1 MVFMNCMKNSLA
13 SIFKWLVAWKLG
25 IPRPKVSCECSS
37 PSPTLSYTTT
47 KKKSRV
53 FCDAKAIE
61 GTEAPG
67 GTLRFL
73 FRFHGD
79 RILFS
84 FLSDRVLF
92 RVLSDRVLLIV
103 LSDRVIFE
111 SPVIGSFSGFS
122 LIDSY
127 LGSSL
132 LSFLHTSIFYR
143 NTLLLFIKNGW
154 SVLRYIFK

>member
-13 SIFKWLVAWKLG
+13 SIFNWLVSWKLG
-25 IPRPKVSCECSS
+25 IPRSKVSCECSS
-37 PSPTLSYTTT
+37 PSL

-53 FCDAKAIE
+53 FCDAKVIE
-61 GTEAPG
+61 DTEAPG

-84 FLSDRVLF
+84 FLSDRVPF
-92 RVLSDRVLLIV
+92 RVLSDRVLLIS
-103 LSDRVIFE
+103 LSDRVLFE

-122 LIDSY
+122 VIDSY
-127 LGSSL
+127 LGSSV
-132 LSFLHTSIFYR
+132 LSFLHTSIFYQ
-143 NTLLLFIKNGW
+143 NTLLPFIKNGC

>member
-1 MVFMNCMKNSLA
+1 MVFMNCMKNSSA
-13 SIFKWLVAWKLG
+13 SIFNWLVSWKLG
-25 IPRPKVSCECSS
+25 IPRSKVSCECSS
-37 PSPTLSYTTT
+37 PSL

-53 FCDAKAIE
+53 FCDAKVIE
-61 GTEAPG
+61 DTEAPG

-84 FLSDRVLF
+84 FLSDRVLLIS
-92 RVLSDRVLLIV
+92 LSDRVL
-103 LSDRVIFE
+103 FE

-122 LIDSY
+122 VIDSY
-127 LGSSL
+127 LGSSV
-132 LSFLHTSIFYR
+132 LSFLHTSIFYQ
-143 NTLLLFIKNGW
+143 NTLLPFIKNGC